1 MPNPTRRKQLNTTL
15 QSLRDSQDS
24 GLKHARGLDT
34 ADPLSD
40 LRKFFD
46 LPNELIYLDGNS
58 LGAMPVNVPQRMQ
71 EAVLDGWRTGLIR
84 SWNARDWH
92 LLPLTLGDRLAPL
105 MGAAPGEVLI
115 VDSTSINLFKLL
127 CTALRLRPDRTSI
140 VSEGENFPSDLHIVQ
155 GALDHFYPEHQLVLG
170 GVDDDSILELITEDT
185 AVVTLTH
192 ISYRSGLIRDMQRIT
207 QKAHSCGALVLF
219 DLSHS
224 LGAVPVD
231 LNAADV
237 DFAVGCTYKY
247 LNAGPGGPAYLF
259 IADRHLSGA
268 ENPLTG
274 WQGHTDPFSFD
285 TRYVPADTIEKFRCG
300 TPGILSYI
308 ALEESLDI
316 FEKVDLL
323 ALRQKSID
331 LTDYFIE
338 LVESMCE
345 GYGLVLGSPRD
356 SNRRGSQVCFTH
368 SQGWPMMQALIG
380 HGVIGDF
387 RAPDILRFGFAPLYL
402 RYEDVWVAA
411 AMLAELLASDAWKN
425 PVYAKPKLVT

>member
-1 MPNPTRRKQLNTTL
+1 MNPTL
-15 QSLRDSQDS
+15 QSLRESNDP
-24 GLKHARGLDT
+24 GLKHARSLDN

-40 LRKFFD
+40 IRKKFD
-46 LPNELIYLDGNS
+46 LPSELIYLDGNS
-58 LGAMPVNVPQRMQ
+58 LGAMPSNVPQRMQ
-71 EAVLDGWRTGLIR
+71 DAVLEGWRTGLIR

-92 LLPLTLGDRLAPL
+92 ILPLTLGDRLAPL
-105 MGAAPGEVLI
+105 MGAAPGEVLV

-127 CTALRLRPDRTSI
+127 CAALRLRPDRRSI
-140 VSEGENFPSDLHIVQ
+140 VSEGDNFPSDLHIVQ
-155 GALDHFYPEHQLVLG
+155 GALDHFYPEHQLLLG
-170 GVDDDSILELITEDT
+170 GADDDSIVDLITEDT

-207 QKAHSCGALVLF
+207 EKAHACGALVLF

-231 LNAADV
+231 LHAADV

-259 IADRHLSGA
+259 IADRHLTNA
-268 ENPLTG
+268 DNPLTG
-274 WQGHTDPFSFD
+274 WQGHADPFSFD
-285 TRYVPADTIEKFRCG
+285 TRYKPADTIDKFRCG

-308 ALEESLDI
+308 ALEESLDL
-316 FEKVDLL
+316 FKTVDLL
-323 ALRQKSID
+323 VVRQKSQR

-338 LVESMCE
+338 LVESMCNE
-345 GYGLVLGSPRD
+345 HGLVLASPRD
-356 SNRRGSQVCFTH
+356 SSRRGSQVCFTH
-368 SQGWPMMQALIG
+368 AQGWPMMQALIG

-402 RYEDVWVAA
+402 RYEDVWIAV
-411 AMLAELLASDAWKN
+411 AMLAELLEKDIWKN
-425 PVYAKPKLVT
+425 PVYAQPKLVT